1 MSGEVRVTIAQGWY
15 EDPSDAAHFR
25 WWDGLAW
32 TQHLQPKQAQ
42 PAPTPVPVLTV
53 AAPAAVVEAP
63 VYVAT
68 AALAAV
74 SNAPV
79 ARFPWETDAASGATL
94 VATVAAPVAPV
105 MKAVP
110 AEPVAPI
117 APIAPIETVQAA
129 PQLRVPTRTGPD
141 LRTRVPAQAL
151 LERLADLQA
160 IGGFAL
166 DIDYTKVRIGDDA
179 RSWYLGALGERRV
192 GKLLTQLGPEWAVL
206 NSVPVGSSTSD
217 IDHIVIGPGGVF
229 TINTKNHSGA
239 TVWVRGRGLMVNGQK
254 QRYLAHTTHE
264 AERAAKKL
272 SQATGIRVPVTGVL
286 AFVGLKKLD
295 IREAPHAEGI
305 GIALWHERELVKR
318 LTNSPRVLDQQQVQ
332 AIVDVANNPH
342 VWHVRPRPQ
351 RDVSALERDFEVLE
365 QGVRHQDRIVARRK
379 VLGGTIIPVG
389 LLAAAFGAWALWSST
404 R

>member
-32 TQHLQPKQAQ
+32 TQHLQPRQAE
-42 PAPTPVPVLTV
+42 PAPTASSVMTV
-53 AAPAAVVEAP
+53 AAPAVVVEAP
-63 VYVAT
+63 AYVT
-68 AALAAV
+68 SAAPAAAA
-74 SNAPV
+74 SAPV
-79 ARFPWETDAASGATL
+79 ARFPWEMAAASGAAA
-94 VATVAAPVAPV
+94 VATVIAPVVPVRQVAQAQRVAPV
-105 MKAVP
+105 
-110 AEPVAPI
+110 
-117 APIAPIETVQAA
+117 ETVRAA
-129 PQLRVPTRTGPD
+129 AQLQVPTRTGPD

-166 DIDYTKVRIGDDA
+166 DIDYHKVRISDDA

-192 GKLLTQLGPEWAVL
+192 GKLLQQLGSEWTVL

-239 TVWVRGRGLMVNGQK
+239 TVWVRGHGLMVNGQK

-264 AERAAKKL
+264 AQRAAKKL

-295 IREAPHAEGI
+295 IREAPHAEGV

-318 LTNSPRVLDQQQVQ
+318 LTNSPRVLDQQQLQ
-332 AIVDVANNPH
+332 AIVAVANNPH

-365 QGVRHQDRIVARRK
+365 RGVRHQDRIVARRK
-379 VLGGTIIPVG
+379 VLAGTIIPVG
-389 LLAAAFGAWALWSST
+389 LAAVAFGLVALWLSSH
-404 R
+404 